1 MSTCR
6 VAVELELKQRSHDHP
21 DVARLGR
28 ALSDEVLARG
38 AHADDVAAEQRTT
51 IADAVAS
58 EGEILVAYSDG
69 AAVGIGGLRPL
80 GGGVG
85 EVKRMYVVPEYRGA
99 GVAKRILDA
108 LEQLAR
114 ERGFEAVRLD
124 THERLGEANRLYRSA
139 GYREIEDYNGNPSA
153 NRWFEKPLA

>member
-1 MSTCR
+1 MSRWSSNSSSAGTITRTLLGLAGPSATRC
-6 VAVELELKQRSHDHP
+6 
-21 DVARLGR
+21 ARG
-28 ALSDEVLARG
+28 G

-58 EGEILVAYSDG
+58 DGEILVAYSDG
-69 AAVGIGGLRPL
+69 AAVGIGALRPL
-80 GGGVG
+80 SGGVG

-124 THERLGEANRLYRSA
+124 THERLGEANRLYRGA
-139 GYREIEDYNGNPSA
+139 GYREIEDYNGNPSV
-153 NRWFEKPLA
+153 NRWFEKHLA